1 MSDDQD
7 LRVTL
12 SEAAEGVEPGDRLV
26 AIRQRTRR
34 TARRRRSWWVCGG
47 AALVAASAV
56 AVAVVAGPPSPQRA
70 TDPAAPPTSPPS
82 PTPSPAEPRTAY
94 PVHYVGPGPSGPDA
108 PEAVLYREQVE
119 AASPLDALMTAP
131 SDPDYR
137 TLWPAGSLVSYV
149 VGDAEIE
156 VVVTTGAPV
165 TDELARQQ
173 LVYTLQAV
181 ERSNLPVA
189 MTYETIE
196 PLLAPIT
203 RAPDL
208 DVLSH
213 MSIDEPA
220 EGSTYASGE
229 SFVVTGRGNSFEA
242 SGQCALETGDGTVVD
257 AYLAQ
262 MDGWIE
268 PRLYPWELEVDLSD
282 VPPGTYT
289 LRCITDDPTG
299 GTEGRGTDS
308 DTRTVIVE

>member
-34 TARRRRSWWVCGG
+34 TARRRRSWWVGGG
-47 AALVAASAV
+47 AALVAASV
-56 AVAVVAGPPSPQRA
+56 VTVAVVNGPSSPQRA
-70 TDPAAPPTSPPS
+70 TDPAAPPPAPS
-82 PTPSPAEPRTAY
+82 TAY

-149 VGDAEIE
+149 VGDEAIR
-156 VVVTTGAPV
+156 VTVAPEAPLE
-165 TDELARQQ
+165 DDLALQQ
-173 LVYTLQAV
+173 LVHTLHAV
-181 ERSNLPVA
+181 EDSRSTVLIADIPG
-189 MTYETIE
+189 
-196 PLLAPIT
+196 T
-203 RAPDL
+203 RFPGFEVRRSDDL